1 MCLFPSIRKRLTTKG
16 DIRTILWAA
25 GGLAAIP
32 ILTVLVANMFLSK
45 TAPSPGTCWD
55 MIFWR
60 STTAAIAP

>member
-1 MCLFPSIRKRLTTKG
+1 MRLFPSIRKRLTTKG

-45 TAPSPGTCWD
+45 DRAVTWD
-55 MIFWR
+55 MLGHDFLRIYYGGHC
-60 STTAAIAP
+60 A